1 MFLSDFIYF
10 SDWDAAVVEEQL
22 SKLCKQQANFE
33 NQLQRVLEVLER
45 DITTE
50 SGSKYDVGEF
60 NKYIKIPADILL

>member
-1 MFLSDFIYF
+1 M
-10 SDWDAAVVEEQL
+10 EEQL

-50 SGSKYDVGEF
+50 SDSKHDVGEF